1 MHYGEYKHRDPSLIR
16 EIVETFPF
24 AAVMVNGPLGP
35 RVALAPLTYRTGET
49 ENGAIQFHLALINP
63 ITPSMTEGTLITVL
77 VQGPGSGISPSW
89 YDKSFPT
96 AGSDR
101 SQTAPTYNYLSLV
114 LQGELRHMDDAT
126 LQAQIATLVL
136 AHEPSSGWQL
146 DELAPNLWSEW
157 RRQIRGFHFEI
168 GQFDLTAKIS
178 QGDSP
183 GDRSGVAAGLRDRG
197 LLDDQSMARIVERY
211 DGTPESLKA
220 AIRSLHV
227 K

>member
-1 MHYGEYKHRDPSLIR
+1 MHYGEFKHRDPSLIR

-24 AAVMVNGPLGP
+24 AAVMVNGPMGP
-35 RVALAPLTYRTGET
+35 QVALAPLTYRAGET

-63 ITPSMTEGTLITVL
+63 VTPSMAEGTPITVL

-101 SQTAPTYNYLSLV
+101 SLTAPTYNYLSLV
-114 LQGELRHMDDAT
+114 LQGELRHMDDSE
-126 LQAQIATLVL
+126 LKAQIATLVL
-136 AHEPSSGWQL
+136 AHEPSGGWRL
-146 DELAPNLWSEW
+146 EELAPELWSKW
-157 RRQIRGFHFEI
+157 LGQIRGFHFEI
-168 GQFDLTAKIS
+168 SQFDLTAKIS

-183 GDRSGVAAGLRDRG
+183 GDLLGIACGLRNRG
-197 LLDDQSMARIVERY
+197 LLDDESMARIVERY

-220 AIRSLHV
+220 AIRALHA